1 MTLLQEVFKK
11 VILVVTIF
19 ALSGVWSAQAPAFSF
34 GKSKI
39 AMLDG
44 VSRPDGGNKKQKM
57 KSISVI
63 AVDQAIKNDAGPSMQ
78 FSVTNQL
85 GRKAFVVPF
94 AYVKR
99 FLTDNWHWYKATVL
113 ELEVGQSGAVDFGS
127 VPSEDDLS
135 TVFGCVSI
143 CSTKEA
149 ADAATY
155 QMALDSQRIDFDL
168 IAPLINKGVVLHAS
182 KYGVEGVRLSY
193 EVVPSRWNKVLPPLD
208 FSVLNTCKH
217 PVFIAAFFYGKE
229 QDCDAFWPWR
239 FSKSPVYQLKP
250 GESTVVHV
258 ETIKDPYDWNQAK
271 GYLGIFKENE
281 QKKAEIATYE
291 LLTAHEKITLGP
303 LAQLREKQV
312 VIAGRQYGT
321 DTVFDITT
329 QPVRSQELGNTMA
342 AS

>member
-11 VILVVTIF
+11 VIFAVTIF
-19 ALSGVWSAQAPAFSF
+19 VVSGVWSAQESAFSF

-44 VSRPDGGNKKQKM
+44 VSRPAGGNKKQKI
-57 KSISVI
+57 KSISV
-63 AVDQAIKNDAGPSMQ
+63 VDADLPTKNDAGALMR

-99 FLTDNWHWYKATVL
+99 FMTDNWHWYKASVL
-113 ELEVGQSGAVDFGS
+113 ELEVGQTGNIDFGS

-155 QMALDSQRIDFDL
+155 QMTLDSHRIDFDL
-168 IAPLINKGVVLHAS
+168 IAPLIGKGVVLHAS

-193 EVVPSRWNKVLPPLD
+193 EVVPSRWKKVLPSLD

-217 PVFIAAFFYGKE
+217 PIFISAFFYGKE
-229 QDCDAFWPWR
+229 QDCDVFWPWR
-239 FSKSPVYQLKP
+239 FTKSPVYQLKP

-258 ETIKDPYDWNQAK
+258 ETIKNPYDWDQAK

-281 QKKAEIATYE
+281 QKKAELATYE
-291 LLTAHEKITLGP
+291 LLTAREKIALGP

-312 VIAGRQYGT
+312 VISGRQYGT

-329 QPVRSQELGNTMA
+329 QPVRSQELGKKMA